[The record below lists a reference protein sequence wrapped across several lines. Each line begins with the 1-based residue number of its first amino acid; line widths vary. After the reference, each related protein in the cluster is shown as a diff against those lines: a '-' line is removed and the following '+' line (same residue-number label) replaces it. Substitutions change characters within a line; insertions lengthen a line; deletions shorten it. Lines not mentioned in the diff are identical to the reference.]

1 MAAIVTLTM
10 NPALDIATAT
20 ERVVPTIKLRCEA
33 PRYDPGGGGI
43 NVARAV
49 HALGGDALAIFP
61 AGGAAGEMIR
71 HLLHEEGVAHEAIAI
86 AGFMRE
92 SLAVEDLRTGNQ
104 YRFILPGPEISSAD
118 QERCLDQL
126 SRAAAQADYIV
137 ASGSLPIGVPED
149 FYARVA
155 ALAKRQAKRL
165 VLDTSGAALKQAG
178 HGIYLLKPSLRELED
193 LTGRRIRSEREE
205 EQAARE
211 VVAQG
216 RSEVVVV
223 SLGPRGALVASAEG
237 SERFPAIPVRAI
249 STVGAGDSMLAG
261 IVLDLY
267 RGLPLREAVRFGMA
281 AGAAALLGSGT
292 QLCRLDDVERL
303 YAQMSVTHVRRDKA
317 ALFQRVQA
325 PPGDSLQPE
334 ATGAGMEA
342 TKCLKPPDSGHE
354 FGDRASVQ
362 AATRVNAEQTS
373 KRPMCRPTRKW
384 NRGRLTRM
392 GGY

>member
-1 MAAIVTLTM
+1 M

-20 ERVVPTIKLRCEA
+20 DRVVPTLKLRCEA

-71 HLLHEEGVAHEAIAI
+71 HLLYEEGVAHEAIAI
-86 AGFMRE
+86 AGFTRE
-92 SLAVEDLRTGNQ
+92 SLAVEDLRIGNQ

-137 ASGSLPIGVPED
+137 ASGSLPIGVPEG

-193 LTGRRIRSEREE
+193 LTGRQIRSEREE

-223 SLGPRGALVASAEG
+223 SLGPRGALLASAEG
-237 SERFPAIPVRAI
+237 SERFPAMPMQAK

-267 RGLPLREAVRFGMA
+267 RGLQQRVAIARAIVAEPSAILADEPTASLDAANGQAIMTILHAIAKERGRAVLVVTHDPRLFGFADRIVHIEDGSLTREEFTDPQIDLMR
-281 AGAAALLGSGT
+281 S
-292 QLCRLDDVERL
+292 
-303 YAQMSVTHVRRDKA
+303 SVT
-317 ALFQRVQA
+317 
-325 PPGDSLQPE
+325 
-334 ATGAGMEA
+334 
-342 TKCLKPPDSGHE
+342 
-354 FGDRASVQ
+354 RA
-362 AATRVNAEQTS
+362 R
-373 KRPMCRPTRKW
+373 
-384 NRGRLTRM
+384 
-392 GGY
+392 

>member
-1 MAAIVTLTM
+1 MALLSFRSI
-10 NPALDIATAT
+10 ALWI
-20 ERVVPTIKLRCEA
+20 
-33 PRYDPGGGGI
+33 
-43 NVARAV
+43 
-49 HALGGDALAIFP
+49 LGYPDRALA
-61 AGGAAGEMIR
+61 AANHAITDAREIGQAATLMYALNVTAITLILCG
-71 HLLHEEGVAHEAIAI
+71 HYDAANAQCDEAV
-86 AGFMRE
+86 R
-92 SLAVEDLRTGNQ
+92 LAEDLRIGNQ

-193 LTGRRIRSEREE
+193 LTGRQIRSEREE

-223 SLGPRGALVASAEG
+223 SLGPRGALLASAEG
-237 SERFPAIPVRAI
+237 SERFPAMPMQAK

-303 YAQMSVTHVRRDKA
+303 YAQMSVTH
-317 ALFQRVQA
+317 
-325 PPGDSLQPE
+325 P
-334 ATGAGMEA
+334 AT
-342 TKCLKPPDSGHE
+342 
-354 FGDRASVQ
+354 
-362 AATRVNAEQTS
+362 TR
-373 KRPMCRPTRKW
+373 
-384 NRGRLTRM
+384 
-392 GGY
+392 